1 MRPLA
6 LAVTAVTAV
15 AVSPNFAHAID
26 PGERLR
32 AAYPEFVAG
41 VEGNDLVLKG
51 GRRLVISDGRT
62 KSAAERLD
70 RPDLADM
77 FVDTYPSGPVTAP
90 ARDVDPGRH
99 RPAAF
104 FDALYGDCRKGE
116 VEPHLVAVAW
126 VPKHGG
132 GTVMFSARAG
142 AAAALAAASRE
153 LDAGPAE
160 WRKYLVPAAGTYNCR
175 VIAGTDRIS
184 AHGRGIAIDIAT
196 GASDYWYWSD
206 PKGANVT
213 FRNRIPAEIGAVFER
228 HGFVWGARWYHHDTM
243 HFEYRP
249 EILGIDRRK

>member
-1 MRPLA
+1 MRPLVLAAVVLA
-6 LAVTAVTAV
+6 LAPGPSDAAE
-15 AVSPNFAHAID
+15 
-26 PGERLR
+26 PGERLL
-32 AAYPEFVAG
+32 AAYPDFVER
-41 VEGNDLVLKG
+41 VDGNDLVLKT
-51 GRRLVISDGRT
+51 GRRIAISDGRT
-62 KSAAERLD
+62 KSFEERLD

-77 FVDTYPSGPVTAP
+77 FFDAYPTGPVGVP
-90 ARDVDPGRH
+90 AKDFDPGRY
-99 RPAAF
+99 RNPAF
-104 FDALYGDCRKGE
+104 FDAIYGDCRKGE
-116 VEPHLVAVAW
+116 VEKHLVAVAW

-132 GTVMFSARAG
+132 GTVKISSRAG
-142 AAAALAAASRE
+142 AAAALAAVSRDLE
-153 LDAGPAE
+153 DGPAE